1 MTVSLISTTTR
12 FNTTMA
18 QYNTNYSRQSS
29 TAAAVKP
36 FCKVCQDAGKPESEY
51 TSHFVKDEPGPKGKV
66 VCPTLLSQACRIC
79 NETGHTSS
87 YCTKYRAPRDNRES
101 REVYYPRESERPRD
115 RVDNRE
121 SREVYYPHESERAR
135 DRVDNR
141 ESREVYY
148 PRESERARD
157 RDISFNRLR
166 EDTERQEREIYDRD
180 VKYYREKDRQTK
192 PWLQAAMRPS
202 TGRHSSSQ
210 SRRVQAAPPPYAH
223 PHSPRVRLELESRA
237 LSAAA
242 AVPAPATAPTAAI
255 IDVRKIDLG
264 HSTQWGDEDVDAE
277 MQFQQFVNYVNADD
291 NDSKE
296 EERFREIIRADDDE
310 DTLLTMS
317 VSKGGNCFS
326 SECD

>member
-1 MTVSLISTTTR
+1 
-12 FNTTMA
+12 MA
-18 QYNTNYSRQSS
+18 QSNTKSSRQSS
-29 TAAAVKP
+29 TAVAVKP

-51 TSHFVKDEPGPKGKV
+51 TSHFVKDVPGPKGKV

-87 YCTKYRAPRDNRES
+87 YCTKYRAPRDNRDNRES

-121 SREVYYPHESERAR
+121 SREVYYP
-135 DRVDNR
+135 
-141 ESREVYY
+141 
-148 PRESERARD
+148 RESERPRD
-157 RDISFNRLR
+157 RRDISFNRLR
-166 EDTERQEREIYDRD
+166 EDTERQERDIYDRD
-180 VKYYREKDRQTK
+180 VQYYREKDRQSK

-202 TGRHSSSQ
+202 TDRYSSSQ
-210 SRRVQAAPPPYAH
+210 SRRVQAAPYAH
-223 PHSPRVRLELESRA
+223 PHGPRVRLELESRA

-242 AVPAPATAPTAAI
+242 AVPAPAAAI

-296 EERFREIIRADDDE
+296 EERFREMIRADDDE

-317 VSKGGNCFS
+317 VSKGGNCFP

>member
-18 QYNTNYSRQSS
+18 QYNTKSSRQSS
-29 TAAAVKP
+29 TAVAVKP

-51 TSHFVKDEPGPKGKV
+51 TSHFVKDVPGPKGKV

-87 YCTKYRAPRDNRES
+87 YCTKYRAPRDNRDNRES

-121 SREVYYPHESERAR
+121 SREVYYP
-135 DRVDNR
+135 
-141 ESREVYY
+141 
-148 PRESERARD
+148 RESERPRD
-157 RDISFNRLR
+157 RRDISFNRLR
-166 EDTERQEREIYDRD
+166 EDTERQERDIYDRD
-180 VKYYREKDRQTK
+180 VQYYREKDRQSK

-202 TGRHSSSQ
+202 TDRYSSSQ
-210 SRRVQAAPPPYAH
+210 SRRVQAAPYAH
-223 PHSPRVRLELESRA
+223 PHGPRVRLELESRA

-242 AVPAPATAPTAAI
+242 AVPAPTAAI

-296 EERFREIIRADDDE
+296 EERFREMIRADDDE

-317 VSKGGNCFS
+317 VSKGGNCFP

>member
-1 MTVSLISTTTR
+1 MLNTVSLISTTTR

-18 QYNTNYSRQSS
+18 QYNTNSSRQSS
-29 TAAAVKP
+29 TAALKP
-36 FCKVCQDAGKPESEY
+36 FCKVCQDAGKSESEY
-51 TSHFVKDEPGPKGKV
+51 TSHFVKDVPGPKGKV

-87 YCTKYRAPRDNRES
+87 YCAKYRA
-101 REVYYPRESERPRD
+101 PRD

-121 SREVYYPHESERAR
+121 NREVYYPLESERRR

-148 PRESERARD
+148 PRARESERPRD
-157 RDISFNRLR
+157 RVDNRDISFNRLR
-166 EDTERQEREIYDRD
+166 EDTERQERDIYDRD
-180 VKYYREKDRQTK
+180 VQYYREKDRQTK

-202 TGRHSSSQ
+202 TDRHSSSQ
-210 SRRVQAAPPPYAH
+210 SRRVQAAPYAH
-223 PHSPRVRLELESRA
+223 PHGPRVRIELESRA

-242 AVPAPATAPTAAI
+242 VPAPATAPAAAAAI
-255 IDVRKIDLG
+255 DIRKIDLG

-277 MQFQQFVNYVNADD
+277 MQFQQFVNYVNSDD